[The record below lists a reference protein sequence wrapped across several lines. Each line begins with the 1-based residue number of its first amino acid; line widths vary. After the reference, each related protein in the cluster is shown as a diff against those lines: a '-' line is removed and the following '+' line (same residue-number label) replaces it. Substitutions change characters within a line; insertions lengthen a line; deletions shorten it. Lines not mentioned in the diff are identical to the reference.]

1 MGVDC
6 PRLEQTA
13 APWCAAEW
21 CFGLSRFCPSLWTCL
36 SAAGSALTAPRAG
49 GRAWEQVQGLELGRA
64 VLLWEDVAE
73 LGKTKF
79 PVQQGED

>member
-1 MGVDC
+1 M
-6 PRLEQTA
+6 
-13 APWCAAEW
+13 
-21 CFGLSRFCPSLWTCL
+21 
-36 SAAGSALTAPRAG
+36 SAAGSALTAPRAAG
-49 GRAWEQVQGLELGRA
+49 PVLVQGLELGRA